1 MYDFATS
8 RLRGLRLR
16 LRYYQFFV
24 KRKQKNTVF
33 ISDQSRIFDDYIVD
47 LKNKK
52 YRKAVI
58 IGNAPNI
65 KDLNHNKYKHDLHDE
80 TVLTIG
86 LNQTYEIHQTEILLW
101 GDLVVMQ
108 RLKGKNKLFKTTFL
122 HAAQLVKLTRDNLVY
137 WKKNKSFKHYR
148 QKGLFKSRT
157 ILVSAFHL
165 CYLLDIKN
173 IELYGISLDNR
184 SHFYDKNNNLEAQKS
199 FEYLSPMDLENKYL
213 GYTAQKITHEIIDY
227 LASIGFK
234 LRYGGNSDFLNGIL
248 GIQELLT
255 DD

>member
-8 RLRGLRLR
+8 KLRGLRLR
-16 LRYYQFFV
+16 LRYYQFFI
-24 KRKQKNTVF
+24 KRRQKNTVF
-33 ISDQSRIFDDYIVD
+33 ISDQSRIFDNYIID

-65 KDLNHNKYKHDLHDE
+65 EDLNHNNYKHDLHDE

-86 LNQTYEIHQTEILLW
+86 LNQTYEIHQTEISLW
-101 GDLVVMQ
+101 GDLIVMQ
-108 RLKGKNKLFKTTFL
+108 RLHGENLLSKTTFL

-157 ILVSAFHL
+157 ILVSALHL

-184 SHFYDKNNNLEAQKS
+184 SHFYDNNSSESEKT

-213 GYTAQKITHEIIDY
+213 GYTAQKITREIIDY

-234 LRYGGNSDFLNGIL
+234 LLYGGNSDFLNGTL
-248 GIQELLT
+248 GIQRLLT